1 MAIHADTV
9 GYENLALVG
18 SSQVSFQNRDQLI
31 WTCHCGC
38 CCGTK
43 FHTECFGLFAVAF
56 CTIAYT
62 AAVISISIRDDKFV
76 YLAALDRARLAI
88 RITDTKVLEDG
99 VMSSCSVFS
108 AVLVP
113 PESSSFSFSTSV
125 DAGIAPIAND
135 VERSR
140 TITTTRTIGATR
152 R

>member
-1 MAIHADTV
+1 MAIYSDTG
-9 GYENLALVG
+9 GYDDLALVG
-18 SSQVSFQNRDQLI
+18 SFQVSFQNRHQLI
-31 WTCHCGC
+31 RTCHCGC
-38 CCGTK
+38 CSGTK
-43 FHTECFGLFAVAF
+43 SHTECFGLFAVAF

-113 PESSSFSFSTSV
+113 PESSSFSSSTSV
-125 DAGIAPIAND
+125 DAEIAPFAND
-135 VERSR
+135 VEISVVSKASR
-140 TITTTRTIGATR
+140 FASLKPE
-152 R
+152 